1 MRVRDARERVRDVL
15 IRWHR
20 GSRGGLQL
28 CDDVEKKLVVQFFLS
43 FEATMAQIRIK
54 KKIPSSSGTWLV
66 SKRSEPFKFV
76 SIIKTPL

>member
-28 CDDVEKKLVVQFFLS
+28 CDDVKKKLVVQVFF
-43 FEATMAQIRIK
+43 
-54 KKIPSSSGTWLV
+54 V
-66 SKRSEPFKFV
+66 VRSNDGANSNQKEDSV
-76 SIIKTPL
+76 QQWDLARLKTV